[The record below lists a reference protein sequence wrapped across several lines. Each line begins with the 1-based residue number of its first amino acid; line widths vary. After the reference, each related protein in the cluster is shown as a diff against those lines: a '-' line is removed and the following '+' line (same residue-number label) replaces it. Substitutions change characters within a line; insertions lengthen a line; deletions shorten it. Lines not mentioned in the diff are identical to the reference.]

1 MRSLLS
7 RLLALVILLDTL
19 FLLEASAIPPGEIFD
34 YQVESL
40 VSPYQF
46 SFTLWEAKA
55 LWRKL
60 STLASGSPA
69 DEKKLVK
76 EYFDLLEEK
85 SRKKELLS
93 ELYASER
100 TRYSGLAIWWVEEEL
115 KALRQRQAALSP
127 VVEKIL
133 AKQISEIL
141 REEGLATSSF
151 IWPPL
156 SIQFESPPHYLV
168 IAPRDALVIR
178 KGIFLK
184 PGMALK
190 EQEALEEEIDRLFNV
205 SSLVVDVGGLSS
217 YPAMILDYPSLEFAL
232 QASAHEWM
240 HHYLLF
246 HPLGWHYDD
255 SPEMRTINETV
266 ASIAGDEIG
275 LKALRRF
282 YPELAP
288 PPKEEEEKGTEE
300 PVISEFQLLMRETR
314 LKVEELLKAGDIEGA
329 ERYMEERR
337 KLLVSKGYYIRK
349 LNQAYFAFFGSYAAE
364 PGHPDPIG
372 EKLRLL
378 RKKAGSLKE
387 FIQLVEGISSPGG
400 LDKALEQVQHS
411 QPSAGDCFR
420 HSAPLQ

>member
-1 MRSLLS
+1 LKGSFS
-7 RLLALVILLDTL
+7 RLLAFVILLNL
-19 FLLEASAIPPGEIFD
+19 FLLKASAVPPGEIFD
-34 YQVESL
+34 YQVESF
-40 VSPYQF
+40 VSPHQF
-46 SFTLWEAKA
+46 SFTIWETKA

-60 STLASGSPA
+60 SNFASGSPS
-69 DEKKLVK
+69 DEKRVVMD
-76 EYFDLLEEK
+76 YFALLEEI
-85 SRKKELLS
+85 SRKKGTLS
-93 ELYASER
+93 KLYASER

-115 KALRQRQAALSP
+115 KGLRQRQAALSP
-127 VVEKIL
+127 KVEKIL

-141 REEGLATSSF
+141 KEEGLTTLGL

-168 IAPRDALVIR
+168 IAPRDALFVR
-178 KGIFLK
+178 KGIYLK
-184 PGMALK
+184 PKMTLG
-190 EQEALEEEIDRLFNV
+190 EQEALEEEIDKLFNV
-205 SSLVVDVGGLSS
+205 SSLVVEVGGLSS

-232 QASAHEWM
+232 KASAHEWI
-240 HHYLLF
+240 HHYLAF
-246 HPLGWHYDD
+246 RPLGWHYDY

-275 LKALRRF
+275 LKTLRRF

-288 PPKEEEEKGTEE
+288 PPREEEEEGGK

-349 LNQAYFAFFGSYAAE
+349 LNQAYFAFYGSYAAE

-378 RKKAGSLKE
+378 RKKAGSLKN
-387 FIQLVEGISSPGG
+387 FIQLVEGISSPRG
-400 LDKALEQVQHS
+400 LDKALEQVQRP
-411 QPSAGDCFR
+411 QP
-420 HSAPLQ
+420 

>member
-1 MRSLLS
+1 MAFVLL
-7 RLLALVILLDTL
+7 LNAL
-19 FLLEASAIPPGEIFD
+19 FLLKASAVPPGEIFD
-34 YQVESL
+34 YQVESF
-40 VSPYQF
+40 VSPHQF
-46 SFTLWEAKA
+46 SFTLWEMKA

-60 STLASGSPA
+60 STLTLGSSS
-69 DEKKLVK
+69 DEKRLVK
-76 EYFDLLEEK
+76 DYFALLEEI
-85 SRKKELLS
+85 SRKKDTLS
-93 ELYASER
+93 KLYASER

-115 KALRQRQAALSP
+115 EALRQRQAALSP

-141 REEGLATSSF
+141 KEEGLTTLGL

-168 IAPRDALVIR
+168 IAPRDALFVR
-178 KGIFLK
+178 KGIYLK
-184 PGMALK
+184 PKMTLG
-190 EQEALEEEIDRLFNV
+190 EQEALEEEIDELFNV
-205 SSLVVDVGGLSS
+205 SSLVVEVGGLSS

-232 QASAHEWM
+232 KASAHEWI
-240 HHYLLF
+240 HHYLAF
-246 HPLGWHYDD
+246 RPLGWYYDY

-288 PPKEEEEKGTEE
+288 PPREEEEKGAKE

-387 FIQLVEGISSPGG
+387 FIRLVEGISSPEG
-400 LDKALEQVQHS
+400 LDKALEKAQRNQ
-411 QPSAGDCFR
+411 
-420 HSAPLQ
+420 

>member
-1 MRSLLS
+1 MAFVLL
-7 RLLALVILLDTL
+7 LNAL
-19 FLLEASAIPPGEIFD
+19 FLLKASAVPPGEIFD
-34 YQVESL
+34 YQVESF
-40 VSPYQF
+40 VSPHQF
-46 SFTLWEAKA
+46 SFTLWEMKA

-60 STLASGSPA
+60 STLTLGSSS
-69 DEKKLVK
+69 DEKRLVK
-76 EYFDLLEEK
+76 DYFALLEEI
-85 SRKKELLS
+85 SRKKDTLS
-93 ELYASER
+93 KLYASER
-100 TRYSGLAIWWVEEEL
+100 TRYSGLAIWWVEKEL
-115 KALRQRQAALSP
+115 KGLRQRQAALSP

-141 REEGLATSSF
+141 KEEGLTTLGL

-168 IAPRDALVIR
+168 IAPRDALFVR
-178 KGIFLK
+178 KGIYLK
-184 PGMALK
+184 PKMTLG
-190 EQEALEEEIDRLFNV
+190 EQEALEEEIDELFNV
-205 SSLVVDVGGLSS
+205 SSLVVEVGGLSS

-232 QASAHEWM
+232 KASAHEWI
-240 HHYLLF
+240 HHYLAF
-246 HPLGWHYDD
+246 RPLGWYYDY

-288 PPKEEEEKGTEE
+288 PPREEEEKGAKE

-387 FIQLVEGISSPGG
+387 FIRLVEGISSPEG
-400 LDKALEQVQHS
+400 LDKALEKAQRNQ
-411 QPSAGDCFR
+411 
-420 HSAPLQ
+420 

>member
-1 MRSLLS
+1 LAFVLL
-7 RLLALVILLDTL
+7 LNAL
-19 FLLEASAIPPGEIFD
+19 FLLKASAVPPGEIFD
-34 YQVESL
+34 YQVESF
-40 VSPYQF
+40 VSPHQF
-46 SFTLWEAKA
+46 SFTLWEMKA

-60 STLASGSPA
+60 STLTLGSSS
-69 DEKKLVK
+69 DEKRLVK
-76 EYFDLLEEK
+76 DYFALLEEI
-85 SRKKELLS
+85 SRKKDTLS
-93 ELYASER
+93 KLYASER

-115 KALRQRQAALSP
+115 EALRQRQAALSP

-141 REEGLATSSF
+141 KEEGLTTLGL

-168 IAPRDALVIR
+168 IAPRDALFVR
-178 KGIFLK
+178 KGIYLK
-184 PGMALK
+184 PKMTLG
-190 EQEALEEEIDRLFNV
+190 EQEALEEEIDELFNV
-205 SSLVVDVGGLSS
+205 SSLVVEVGGLSS

-232 QASAHEWM
+232 KASAHEWI
-240 HHYLLF
+240 HHYLAF
-246 HPLGWHYDD
+246 RPLGWYYDY

-275 LKALRRF
+275 LKTLRRF

-288 PPKEEEEKGTEE
+288 PPREEEEKGAKE

-387 FIQLVEGISSPGG
+387 FIRLVEGISSPEG
-400 LDKALEQVQHS
+400 LDKALEKAQRNQ
-411 QPSAGDCFR
+411 
-420 HSAPLQ
+420 

>member
-1 MRSLLS
+1 LAFVLL
-7 RLLALVILLDTL
+7 LNAL
-19 FLLEASAIPPGEIFD
+19 FLLKASAVPPGEIFD
-34 YQVESL
+34 YQVESF
-40 VSPYQF
+40 VSPHQF
-46 SFTLWEAKA
+46 SFTLWEMKA

-60 STLASGSPA
+60 STLTLGSSS
-69 DEKKLVK
+69 DEKRLVK
-76 EYFDLLEEK
+76 DYFALLEEI
-85 SRKKELLS
+85 SRKKDTLS
-93 ELYASER
+93 KLYASER
-100 TRYSGLAIWWVEEEL
+100 TRYSGLAIWWVEKEL
-115 KALRQRQAALSP
+115 KGLRQRQAALSP

-141 REEGLATSSF
+141 KEEGLTTLGL

-168 IAPRDALVIR
+168 IAPRDALFVR
-178 KGIFLK
+178 KGIYLK
-184 PGMALK
+184 PKMTLG
-190 EQEALEEEIDRLFNV
+190 EQEALEEEIDELFNV
-205 SSLVVDVGGLSS
+205 SSLVVEVGGLSS

-232 QASAHEWM
+232 KASAHEWI
-240 HHYLLF
+240 HHYLAF
-246 HPLGWHYDD
+246 RPLGWYYDY

-275 LKALRRF
+275 LKTLRRF

-288 PPKEEEEKGTEE
+288 PPREEEEKGAKE

-387 FIQLVEGISSPGG
+387 FIRLVEGISSPEG
-400 LDKALEQVQHS
+400 LDKALEKAQRNQ
-411 QPSAGDCFR
+411 
-420 HSAPLQ
+420 

>member
-1 MRSLLS
+1 MAFVLL
-7 RLLALVILLDTL
+7 LNAL
-19 FLLEASAIPPGEIFD
+19 FLLKASAVPPGEIFD
-34 YQVESL
+34 YQVESF
-40 VSPYQF
+40 VSPHQF
-46 SFTLWEAKA
+46 SFTLWEMKA

-60 STLASGSPA
+60 STLTLGSSS
-69 DEKKLVK
+69 DEKRLVK
-76 EYFDLLEEK
+76 DYFALLEEI
-85 SRKKELLS
+85 SRKKDTLS
-93 ELYASER
+93 KLYASER
-100 TRYSGLAIWWVEEEL
+100 TRYSGLAIWWVEKEL
-115 KALRQRQAALSP
+115 KGLRQRQAALSP
-127 VVEKIL
+127 KVEKIL

-141 REEGLATSSF
+141 KEEGLTTLGL

-168 IAPRDALVIR
+168 IAPRDALFVR
-178 KGIFLK
+178 KGIYLK
-184 PGMALK
+184 PKMTLG
-190 EQEALEEEIDRLFNV
+190 EQEALEEEIDELFNV
-205 SSLVVDVGGLSS
+205 SSLVVEVGGLSS

-232 QASAHEWM
+232 KASAHEWI
-240 HHYLLF
+240 HHYLAF
-246 HPLGWHYDD
+246 RPLGWYYDY

-275 LKALRRF
+275 LKTLRRF

-288 PPKEEEEKGTEE
+288 PPREEEEKGAKE

-387 FIQLVEGISSPGG
+387 FIRLVEGISSPEG
-400 LDKALEQVQHS
+400 LDKALEKAQRNQ
-411 QPSAGDCFR
+411 
-420 HSAPLQ
+420 